1 METEALVATPFGVDL
16 FVVAGDAGISVSRFV
31 KRSAVAGGGA
41 RGRRHPALGAALA
54 ALDSYFARRPSRFD
68 FPLELAGT
76 PFEVAVWQATAA
88 LPYGIAVSYADLARS
103 IGRPNAARGVARALS
118 RTPLALFVPAHR
130 VIGADGTLKGAG
142 PRSLRRRLLAFEGI
156 RVR

>member
-1 METEALVATPFGVDL
+1 METEALIATPFGFDL
-16 FVVAGDAGISVSRFV
+16 FVAAGDAGVSASRFV
-31 KRSAVAGGGA
+31 RRSPRAGA
-41 RGRRHPALGAALA
+41 PVRGRRHPVLGTALA
-54 ALDSYFARRPSRFD
+54 RLEAYFGRRPPRFD
-68 FPLELAGT
+68 VPLDLTGT

-88 LPYGIAVSYADLARS
+88 LPYGIAVSYADVARS

-142 PRSLRRRLLAFEGI
+142 PGSLRRRLLAFEGI
-156 RVR
+156 RIQ